1 MIYNYLRQ
9 RRSNPLEKIVKI
21 VYNADLAMTPETS
34 LNTDLLDKC
43 ESVMDEIFA
52 RCHENA
58 PNFGISSECFKT
70 SLRKTIE
77 KYVLYNSSESAT
89 VEELTDFLEKIQ
101 ADDLFLAL
109 GCANGNERAWWEFD
123 QNHRGYLERVARHLA
138 RTDVDAEEVVDTVYV
153 ELYGTRVVDGERVSK
168 FATYS
173 GRGSLRGWLRTV
185 IWHSLV
191 DLHRASHD
199 EVSLD
204 EMTENVGEGH
214 AHSNFAE
221 TELGGEEQM
230 VEHIARERYRRAT
243 LTAIEKAFAGLDSH
257 EKLLLLYYHV
267 EDLKL
272 REIARL
278 VENPDSPL
286 RDWFQRKSASR
297 DKNPASRIHESTI
310 MRWLE
315 KSYAKIL
322 QIFRAELGSTHD
334 LSREEIEIC
343 LGLATQD
350 LAGSNIFRN
359 LTTT

>member
-1 MIYNYLRQ
+1 M
-9 RRSNPLEKIVKI
+9 E
-21 VYNADLAMTPETS
+21 TPS
-34 LNTDLLDKC
+34 
-43 ESVMDEIFA
+43 
-52 RCHENA
+52 
-58 PNFGISSECFKT
+58 
-70 SLRKTIE
+70 
-77 KYVLYNSSESAT
+77 
-89 VEELTDFLEKIQ
+89 VEELIDFLRQIQ

-109 GCANGNERAWWEFD
+109 ACASGNERAWWEFD
-123 QNHRGYLERVARHLA
+123 QHHRSYLERVARHLA
-138 RTDVDAEEVVDTVYV
+138 RTDVDADEVVDTVYV

-214 AHSNFAE
+214 AHASFAE
-221 TELGGEEQM
+221 TELGGEDQM
-230 VEHIARERYRRAT
+230 VEHIARQRYRQAT
-243 LTAIEKAFAGLDSH
+243 LAAIEKAFADLDAH

-267 EDLKL
+267 EDMKL

-278 VENPDSPL
+278 VEKPASPL
-286 RDWFQRKSASR
+286 RDWFQRKSATR

-315 KSYAKIL
+315 KSYSKVL
-322 QIFRAELGSTHD
+322 QLFHAELKSSHN
-334 LSREEIEIC
+334 LSQEEIEIC
-343 LGLATQD
+343 LELATQD
-350 LAGSNIFRN
+350 LASSNIYRN

>member
-1 MIYNYLRQ
+1 MP
-9 RRSNPLEKIVKI
+9 SNNMSPEATL
-21 VYNADLAMTPETS
+21 YSDLFDA
-34 LNTDLLDKC
+34 C
-43 ESVMDEIFA
+43 EPVMDEIFA
-52 RCHENA
+52 RCTENA
-58 PNFGISSECFKT
+58 PNLGVTPNCLKN
-70 SLRKTIE
+70 SLRTTIE
-77 KYVLYNSSESAT
+77 KYIEKNSAEAAS
-89 VEELTDFLEKIQ
+89 VEEISEFLLQIQ

-109 GCANGNERAWWEFD
+109 GCAAGNERAWWEFD
-123 QNHRGYLERVARHLA
+123 RQHRAYLERVARHLA
-138 RTDVDAEEVVDTVYV
+138 RTDVDADEVVDTVYV

-221 TELGGEEQM
+221 SNLGGEDQM
-230 VEHIARERYRRAT
+230 VEHISKERYRKAT
-243 LTAIEKAFAGLDSH
+243 VSSIEKAFAELDNH

-278 VENPDSPL
+278 VEKPTSPL
-286 RDWFQRKSASR
+286 RDWFQRKSATR

-315 KSYAKIL
+315 KCYSKVM
-322 QIFRAELGSTHD
+322 QIFQSELVSTHK
-334 LSREEIEIC
+334 LSKEEVDIC
-343 LGLATQD
+343 LELATQD
-350 LAGSNIFRN
+350 LATSSIYRN
-359 LTTT
+359 LSTTG

>member
-1 MIYNYLRQ
+1 MSPEATLY
-9 RRSNPLEKIVKI
+9 
-21 VYNADLAMTPETS
+21 ADLIT
-34 LNTDLLDKC
+34 KC
-43 ESVMDEIFA
+43 ESVMDEIYS
-52 RCHENA
+52 RCNENA
-58 PNFGISSECFKT
+58 PNYGLNSDCFKT
-70 SLRKTIE
+70 SLRRTAERYIVK
-77 KYVLYNSSESAT
+77 NSSESPK
-89 VEELTDFLEKIQ
+89 VEEIKEFLLQLQ

-109 GCANGNERAWWEFD
+109 GCAGGNERAWWEFD
-123 QNHRGYLERVARHLA
+123 QQHRSYLERVARHLA

-173 GRGSLRGWLRTV
+173 GRGTLRGWLRTV

-221 TELGGEEQM
+221 TDLGGEDQM
-230 VEHIARERYRRAT
+230 VDEISRKRYRKAT
-243 LTAIEKAFAGLDSH
+243 VSSIEKAFAELDSH

-267 EDLKL
+267 EDMKL

-278 VENPDSPL
+278 VESPTSPL
-286 RDWFQRKSASR
+286 RDWFQRKSATR
-297 DKNPASRIHESTI
+297 DKDPASRIHESTI

-315 KSYAKIL
+315 KCYAKVL
-322 QIFRAELGSTHD
+322 KSFRSEL
-334 LSREEIEIC
+334 LSAHNLTGDEIEIC
-343 LGLATQD
+343 LELATQD
-350 LAGSNIFRN
+350 LASSNIYRN
-359 LTTT
+359 LSTT